1 MTTPPFAKT
10 EELEQI
16 IVVNLSCSENIFVC
30 MSDNGL
36 STLDALVHTF
46 LKRND
51 VKFYYHYVTD
61 EVSGTPKKSQVT
73 QFTQIQVDKLGLLQ
87 VEKLGF
93 KPDLDFRATT
103 VL

>member
-1 MTTPPFAKT
+1 M
-10 EELEQI
+10 
-16 IVVNLSCSENIFVC
+16 C

-73 QFTQIQVDKLGLLQ
+73 QFT
-87 VEKLGF
+87 
-93 KPDLDFRATT
+93 
-103 VL
+103 